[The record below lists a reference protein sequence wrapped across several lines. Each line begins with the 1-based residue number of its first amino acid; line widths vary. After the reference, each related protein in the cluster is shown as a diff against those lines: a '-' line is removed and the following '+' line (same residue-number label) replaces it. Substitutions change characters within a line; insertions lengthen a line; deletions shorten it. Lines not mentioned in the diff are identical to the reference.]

1 MNTLSLAEYS
11 NMKDEFLIEKR
22 KIIVFAEIKGIN
34 DVREFKFIL
43 DTGASKSIINEG
55 VAIRL
60 GFDLK
65 RLKTG
70 DKLMTV
76 GGSTYSKVLQ
86 LPKLSL
92 FGKEMV
98 NFEVNV
104 LKLSPQILYF
114 ADGLIGMDFL
124 LQFKN
129 IKFDFEKKT
138 IEI

>member
-1 MNTLSLAEYS
+1 
-11 NMKDEFLIEKR
+11 MKYELLIEKK
-22 KIIVFAEIKGIN
+22 KIIVYAEIKGIN

-43 DTGASKSIINEG
+43 DTGSTKTIIDEQIAA
-55 VAIRL
+55 VL

-76 GGSTYSKVLQ
+76 GGSTHSKVLQ

-92 FGKEMV
+92 FGKEMI

-104 LKLSPQILYF
+104 LNLSPQILYF

-124 LQFKN
+124 LQFQN
-129 IKFDFEKKT
+129 IKFDFEKKI

>member
-1 MNTLSLAEYS
+1 MH
-11 NMKDEFLIEKR
+11 EFLIEKR

-43 DTGASKSIINEG
+43 DTGSSKTIIDDDA
-55 VAIRL
+55 VIRL
-60 GFDLK
+60 GFELE
-65 RLKTG
+65 RLKSG
-70 DKLMTV
+70 DRLMTA
-76 GGSTYSKVLQ
+76 GGSIHSKKLK

-92 FGKEMV
+92 FGKNMV
-98 NFEVNV
+98 NFEVSV
-104 LKLSPQILYF
+104 LNLPHQITYF

-129 IKFDFEKKT
+129 IKFDFEAKT